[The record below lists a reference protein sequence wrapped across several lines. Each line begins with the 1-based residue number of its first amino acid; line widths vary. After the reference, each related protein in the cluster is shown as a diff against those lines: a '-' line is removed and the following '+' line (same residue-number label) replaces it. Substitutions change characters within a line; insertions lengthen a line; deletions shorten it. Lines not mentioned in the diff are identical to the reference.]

1 VHNPRLGLF
10 FIAHL
15 SFGCAIMKTSNNLKE
30 KMKKALKEHINYL
43 ETILEKEKNDFD
55 WQSLSDYNRV
65 QIGFFQQERLIHLLV
80 TLFFGLIFFEV
91 ATIELWLLA
100 SSSDWSFLHFG
111 FLLLSEILLIVL
123 VFYIWHYFVL
133 ENGVQKLYRL
143 ENKITK
149 KIKKEYKLK

>member
-1 VHNPRLGLF
+1 MHNPRLGLF

-43 ETILEKEKNDFD
+43 ETVLKKEKNDFD
-55 WQSLSDYNRV
+55 WQSLSDYNRI

-111 FLLLSEILLIVL
+111 FLLLGGILLVVL

-143 ENKITK
+143 ESEITK
-149 KIKKEYKLK
+149 KFKKEDKP